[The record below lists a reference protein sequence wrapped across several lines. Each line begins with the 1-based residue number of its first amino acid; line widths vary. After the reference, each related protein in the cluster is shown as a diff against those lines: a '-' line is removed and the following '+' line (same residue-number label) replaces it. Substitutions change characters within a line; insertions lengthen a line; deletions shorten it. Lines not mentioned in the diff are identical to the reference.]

1 MSSSTTSTTDQGA
14 GAANE
19 ALPPLEE
26 TFMVGSPG
34 SELEFID
41 TLLAG
46 PINPQL
52 PMCNMQV
59 FPVHDQPTPKDIFPY
74 LGACISLGQGCIVTR
89 EFLQFAYRNNTHN
102 LNIEPI
108 DPLNPDIH
116 INIMIHDSWG
126 KQHTIQIA
134 AKSKIPFL
142 LKSRRVND
150 KQPFLLRLNLPCLV
164 TANKCSILP
173 GPTSAKDGVVMW
185 IGCGDFPPTGMPGNG
200 ITQISSTDW
209 LVQCDHKRE
218 ENGEVIVPHLGPYYR
233 IRGCPDEVIVENA
246 WIHARG
252 GIWGFVGD
260 EDSDADDEGDYDDEY
275 EDSDADDEGDYDDEY
290 EDSDDST
297 ETIRPAHSSGW

>member
-1 MSSSTTSTTDQGA
+1 MPSSTSKTDQGA
-14 GAANE
+14 EGTE

-59 FPVHDQPTPKDIFPY
+59 FPIHDEPNAKDLFPY
-74 LGACISLGQGCIVTR
+74 LGACISLGKGCIVTR
-89 EFLQFAYRNNTHN
+89 EFLQFAYQNNTHN

-108 DPLNPDIH
+108 DPLNPDVH

-126 KQHTIQIA
+126 KQHTIEIA

-142 LKSRRVND
+142 LKSRRSND
-150 KQPFLLRLNLPCLV
+150 KQPFLFRLNLPCLV
-164 TANKCSILP
+164 TAENCSILP

-200 ITQISSTDW
+200 ITQVSSTDW
-209 LVQCDHKRE
+209 LVQCDHRRE
-218 ENGEVIVPHLGPYYR
+218 ENGDVVPHLGPYYR
-233 IRGCPDEVIVENA
+233 IRGCPDEVLSENA
-246 WIHARG
+246 SIHARG
-252 GIWGFVGD
+252 GIWGFEGDEDTDDEYSDGDED
-260 EDSDADDEGDYDDEY
+260 EDSD
-275 EDSDADDEGDYDDEY
+275 
-290 EDSDDST
+290 DSDDST
-297 ETIRPAHSSGW
+297 ETIRPGHYSGR